1 MHRMLRTARIY
12 SEAASTATYRSRE
25 VPYGVAMMRDMVRVI
40 GGALLACALV
50 NVSGQAQQVR
60 CPQDRRSDE
69 AATRFTVSVGT
80 VTMPVGA
87 FLLVR
92 NGTQLGA
99 IRLTSLTPGPN
110 RAEGRSNYESF
121 SLPDKSTSFTGNSV
135 DHQTGDIY
143 IGETVGVHAVFV
155 HTKGHN
161 QVLIGKWKFYFSFPD
176 LINMSNVS
184 FWKGRHDEGFEF
196 APTSAC
202 QLWEIDAT
210 DKRLRWFRWDKTTQ
224 VTLPL
229 SDLPK

>member
-1 MHRMLRTARIY
+1 MRVL
-12 SEAASTATYRSRE
+12 AS
-25 VPYGVAMMRDMVRVI
+25 VLVAMFCMS
-40 GGALLACALV
+40 AY
-50 NVSGQAQQVR
+50 GQAQEMR
-60 CPQDRRSDE
+60 CPQDKRSGAE
-69 AATRFTVSVGT
+69 ATRFTVSIGT
-80 VTMPVGA
+80 VTLPLGA

-92 NGTQLGA
+92 NGSQLGA

-110 RAEGRSNYESF
+110 QAEGRSNYESF
-121 SLPDKSTSFTGNSV
+121 FLPDKSTSFTGSGV

-161 QVLIGKWKFYFSFPD
+161 KAKIGKWEFWFSFPD
-176 LINMSNVS
+176 TLDMSPPS
-184 FWKGRHDEGFEF
+184 FWKGRHDGGFEF

-202 QLWEIDAT
+202 QVSEIDAT

-229 SDLPK
+229 ASLSK